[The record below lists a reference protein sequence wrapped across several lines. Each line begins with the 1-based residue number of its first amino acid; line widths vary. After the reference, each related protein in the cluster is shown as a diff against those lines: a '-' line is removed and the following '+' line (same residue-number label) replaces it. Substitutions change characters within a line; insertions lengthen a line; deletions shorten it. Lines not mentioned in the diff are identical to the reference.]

1 MRKIVIAI
9 DGYSSCGKSTMAKN
23 LARKIG
29 YTYID
34 TGAMYRAVTCYALQ
48 HGLFSDGKIDEK
60 ALSQAID
67 DIHICFC
74 RNAAGQV
81 ETCLNGKSVE
91 KEIRGMD
98 VSNHVSQVA
107 ALGFVRKAMVR
118 QQQEMGKEKGVV
130 LDGRDIGSVVFP
142 DAELKVFVTASVEVR
157 AKRRLDELV
166 AKGENAT
173 LEEVKKNIQMRDYI
187 DSTRVESPLR
197 KVDDAVVLD
206 NSNMSIEEQDAFLL
220 ALYEER
226 VSMF

>member
-1 MRKIVIAI
+1 
-9 DGYSSCGKSTMAKN
+9 
-23 LARKIG
+23 
-29 YTYID
+29 
-34 TGAMYRAVTCYALQ
+34 
-48 HGLFSDGKIDEK
+48 
-60 ALSQAID
+60 
-67 DIHICFC
+67 
-74 RNAAGQV
+74 
-81 ETCLNGKSVE
+81 
-91 KEIRGMD
+91 MD

>member
-1 MRKIVIAI
+1 
-9 DGYSSCGKSTMAKN
+9 MAKD

>member
-1 MRKIVIAI
+1 MKKIVIAI
-9 DGYSSCGKSTMAKN
+9 DGHSSSGKSTMAKD
-23 LARKIG
+23 LAREIG

-166 AKGENAT
+166 AKGENTT

>member
-1 MRKIVIAI
+1 
-9 DGYSSCGKSTMAKN
+9 MAKD

-107 ALGFVRKAMVR
+107 ALGFVRKAMVG

-166 AKGENAT
+166 AKGENTT

>member
-9 DGYSSCGKSTMAKN
+9 DGYSSCGKSTMAKD

-142 DAELKVFVTASVEVR
+142 DAELKIFVTASVEVR

-166 AKGENAT
+166 AKGENTT

>member
-1 MRKIVIAI
+1 
-9 DGYSSCGKSTMAKN
+9 MAKD

-157 AKRRLDELV
+157 AKRGLDELV

>member
-9 DGYSSCGKSTMAKN
+9 DGYSSCGKSTMAKD

>member
-1 MRKIVIAI
+1 MPKI
-9 DGYSSCGKSTMAKN
+9 
-23 LARKIG
+23 
-29 YTYID
+29 
-34 TGAMYRAVTCYALQ
+34 
-48 HGLFSDGKIDEK
+48 
-60 ALSQAID
+60 
-67 DIHICFC
+67 
-74 RNAAGQV
+74 
-81 ETCLNGKSVE
+81 
-91 KEIRGMD
+91 
-98 VSNHVSQVA
+98 
-107 ALGFVRKAMVR
+107 
-118 QQQEMGKEKGVV
+118 
-130 LDGRDIGSVVFP
+130 
-142 DAELKVFVTASVEVR
+142 R

>member
-1 MRKIVIAI
+1 
-9 DGYSSCGKSTMAKN
+9 MAKN

-142 DAELKVFVTASVEVR
+142 DAELKIFVTASVEVR

-166 AKGENAT
+166 AKGENTT

>member
-1 MRKIVIAI
+1 MRKIVRAI
-9 DGYSSCGKSTMAKN
+9 DGYSSCGKSTMAKD

-98 VSNHVSQVA
+98 VSNPVSQVA

>member
-1 MRKIVIAI
+1 
-9 DGYSSCGKSTMAKN
+9 MAKE

-34 TGAMYRAVTCYALQ
+34 TGAMYRAVTCYALL
-48 HGLFSDGKIDEK
+48 HGLFSDGKIDED
-60 ALSQAID
+60 ALLKAID
-67 DIHICFC
+67 DIHIGFC
-74 RNAAGQV
+74 RNTAGKV
-81 ETCLNGKSVE
+81 ETFLNGKSVE

-98 VSNHVSQVA
+98 VSNHVSQIA

-166 AKGENAT
+166 AKGENTT

>member
-166 AKGENAT
+166 AKGENTT

>member
-9 DGYSSCGKSTMAKN
+9 DGYSSCGKSTMAKD

-166 AKGENAT
+166 AKGENTT

-220 ALYEER
+220 SLYEER

>member
-9 DGYSSCGKSTMAKN
+9 DGYSSCGKSTMAKD

-60 ALSQAID
+60 ALLQAID

>member
-1 MRKIVIAI
+1 
-9 DGYSSCGKSTMAKN
+9 MAKD

-166 AKGENAT
+166 AKGENTT
-173 LEEVKKNIQMRDYI
+173 LEEVKKSIQMRDYI

>member
-9 DGYSSCGKSTMAKN
+9 DGYSSCGKSTMAKD

-142 DAELKVFVTASVEVR
+142 DAELKIFVTASVEVR

>member
-1 MRKIVIAI
+1 
-9 DGYSSCGKSTMAKN
+9 MAKN

>member
-1 MRKIVIAI
+1 
-9 DGYSSCGKSTMAKN
+9 
-23 LARKIG
+23 
-29 YTYID
+29 
-34 TGAMYRAVTCYALQ
+34 
-48 HGLFSDGKIDEK
+48 
-60 ALSQAID
+60 
-67 DIHICFC
+67 
-74 RNAAGQV
+74 
-81 ETCLNGKSVE
+81 
-91 KEIRGMD
+91 MD

-130 LDGRDIGSVVFP
+130 LDGREIGSVVFP

>member
-1 MRKIVIAI
+1 
-9 DGYSSCGKSTMAKN
+9 MAKD

-142 DAELKVFVTASVEVR
+142 DAELKIFVTASVEVR

-166 AKGENAT
+166 AKGENTT

>member
-1 MRKIVIAI
+1 
-9 DGYSSCGKSTMAKN
+9 MAKD

-166 AKGENAT
+166 AKGENTT

>member
-1 MRKIVIAI
+1 
-9 DGYSSCGKSTMAKN
+9 MAKD

-60 ALSQAID
+60 TLSQAID

-142 DAELKVFVTASVEVR
+142 DAELKIFVTASVEVR

-166 AKGENAT
+166 AKGENTT